1 MLRRPPWSTRTD
13 TLFPYPTLFRAF
25 GRRGVACLGG
35 EVCLAEGGQH
45 RIAAIGR
52 IAERRQHRAR
62 LPGIARLGQ
71 PEGLGVAIRLHA
83 AQLQIVSAPALVDR
97 YADHYPRRSRIDTQ
111 DVAPSRLTRPL
122 ASQTPHPILQ

>member
-62 LPGIARLGQ
+62 LAGIARLGQ
-71 PEGLGVAIRLHA
+71 PEGLGVAIRLLA
-83 AQLQIVSAPALVDR
+83 AQLQIVGAPALVAGH
-97 YADHYPRRSRIDTQ
+97 ADH
-111 DVAPSRLTRPL
+111 
-122 ASQTPHPILQ
+122 PHPPPRIVDEALALPPPPPLPPATN